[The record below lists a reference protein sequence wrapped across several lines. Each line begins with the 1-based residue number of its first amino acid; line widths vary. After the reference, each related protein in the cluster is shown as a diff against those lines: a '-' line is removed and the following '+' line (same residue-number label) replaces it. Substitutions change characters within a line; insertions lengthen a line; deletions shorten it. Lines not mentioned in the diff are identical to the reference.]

1 MALIFLLALILTPL
15 IEITLFVEIGGEI
28 GALPVVLLT
37 VATAAAGIGLVRAQG
52 LHTLRSAQ
60 RELDAG
66 RAPVAEMMHGA
77 MLVAAGLF
85 LLAPGFMTDALGAL
99 LLLPPVRRLVVRQ
112 VLARHPTSARDVTI
126 EGRWRSVD
134 DDSDGLS
141 S

>member
-99 LLLPPVRRLVVRQ
+99 LLLPPVRRLVIRQ
-112 VLARHPTSARDVTI
+112 VLSRHPTSARDVTI

>member
-15 IEITLFVEIGGEI
+15 IEITLFVEIGGAI

-112 VLARHPTSARDVTI
+112 LLARHPTSARDVTI

>member
-112 VLARHPTSARDVTI
+112 LLARHPTSARDVTI

>member
-15 IEITLFVEIGGEI
+15 VEITLFVEIGGEI

-66 RAPVAEMMHGA
+66 RAPVAELMHGA
-77 MLVAAGLF
+77 MLAAAGL
-85 LLAPGFMTDALGAL
+85 LLLVPGFMTDGLGAL
-99 LLLPPVRRLVVRQ
+99 LLLPPIRRLVIRQ
-112 VLARHPTSARDVTI
+112 VLERHPTSARDVTI
-126 EGRWRSVD
+126 EGRWRNTD
-134 DDSDGLS
+134 DDRDGFS